1 MAEVRQKPRSR
12 CRLYADIL
20 RVIRQSK
27 NVKITHL
34 LHSVNVPYDR
44 LVSYMADMEEQ
55 GLIEKSGDGNTSYTI
70 TKKGQKYLD
79 EFRKVDEF
87 SRLFGVEI

>member
-1 MAEVRQKPRSR
+1 MAEIRQKPRSR

-20 RVIRQSK
+20 RVIKQSD

-34 LHSVNVPYDR
+34 LHTVNVPYDR
-44 LVSYMADMEEQ
+44 LVSYMSDMEEQ
-55 GLIEKSGDGNTSYTI
+55 GLIEKSGDGSTSYVI
-70 TKKGQKYLD
+70 APKGLKYLE